1 MALLFYHHPQAYLIS
16 HRPRPALIPEGMN
29 HESYFLSFARLAR
42 RSALFWG
49 HAVTSGVT
57 AFDGT
62 GDFGYTT
69 TAGKDNGFAGHQTE
83 DGFGTAAE
91 GGADGGIANPGEV
104 GGIDYFV
111 SSWLFED
118 KMLGRLAQRRYS
130 ER

>member
-1 MALLFYHHPQAYLIS
+1 
-16 HRPRPALIPEGMN
+16 MN
-29 HESYFLSFARLAR
+29 FHSYFLSFARLAR

-62 GDFGYTT
+62 RDPGYTT
-69 TAGKDNGFAGHQTE
+69 RAGEESGFAGHQTD
-83 DGFGTAAE
+83 DGLGHAAE
-91 GGADGGIANPGEV
+91 GGGNGRIAYPSEV
-104 GGIDYFV
+104 GGIDYFI